1 MTAAPLK
8 GPGLRVYKGL
18 LRATQRASTT
28 YEAFTEWVKGFKLE
42 MEHPPELMTHVGVFF
57 VAPSVTM
64 LAERLNMAC
73 SIMRMTFAEKQSDR
87 DSHFIWA
94 IYDYYL
100 RLWRLHVKFE
110 VMEGWIL
117 GPLASYKHDGI
128 FMYEPYDFDIMFI
141 EVKPSGR
148 GLEADKDK
156 LGHVMSFNLVAMK
169 DRHEGMNETCLRTY
183 GILISGYQCIFL
195 EAQMVENVPVI
206 YHIHKITIP
215 QQWAGSEGL
224 GQGAS
229 FFLAFKQCVMNTIL
243 ELRADHARMALSRSN

>member
-73 SIMRMTFAEKQSDR
+73 SIMRMTFAEKQSDLSRHFR
-87 DSHFIWA
+87 D
-94 IYDYYL
+94 DD
-100 RLWRLHVKFE
+100 E
-110 VMEGWIL
+110 MMDME